1 MPAFTAPGI
10 GDKVPDRAGPC
21 YRRMRERMFF
31 MIARYLS
38 EPSPRAMLR
47 PLWSAAVLAA
57 LVACSKPPSAS
68 VEAAN
73 GEPAPAAAEAK
84 ASEATAAATETAQP
98 AAAAGPAQLGSA
110 APDFTL
116 QDLDGKSVSL
126 SQFRG
131 KVVVLEWFNPG
142 CPFVRA
148 AHTKGSLKGLADK
161 YAGDNVVWL
170 AVNSGGKNKQGAGIE
185 ANKEGVTEFG
195 IHYPVLIDETGKVG
209 QLYGAE
215 RTPHMFVIN
224 PEGVLVYRGAIDNSP
239 DGEGQ
244 SPEGGKLVN
253 YVDGAISAIR
263 TGAKVS
269 FPETKAY
276 GCSVKYENL

>member
-1 MPAFTAPGI
+1 
-10 GDKVPDRAGPC
+10 
-21 YRRMRERMFF
+21 
-31 MIARYLS
+31 
-38 EPSPRAMLR
+38 
-47 PLWSAAVLAA
+47 
-57 LVACSKPPSAS
+57 VACSKPPSAS

-84 ASEATAAATETAQP
+84 AGAPAPTTATAAQP
-98 AAAAGPAQLGSA
+98 AAASGPAQIGA
-110 APDFTL
+110 PAPDFSL
-116 QDLDGKSVSL
+116 KDLDGNSVSL

-148 AHTKGSLKGLADK
+148 SHTVGSLKGLADK
-161 YAGDNVVWL
+161 YASDGVVWL
-170 AVNSGGKNKQGAGIE
+170 AINSAGAGRQGAGVD
-185 ANKEGVTEFG
+185 ANREGMTQFG
-195 IHYPVLIDETGKVG
+195 MHYPLLLDDTGKVG

-263 TGAKVS
+263 SGAKVA
-269 FPETKAY
+269 PAETKAY
-276 GCSVKYENL
+276 GCSVKYQNL

>member
-1 MPAFTAPGI
+1 MATQFRPRGGVCRLPLEKGKLFMMNRYRSQLPAQP
-10 GDKVPDRAGPC
+10 RL
-21 YRRMRERMFF
+21 
-31 MIARYLS
+31 ARCA
-38 EPSPRAMLR
+38 EAVGHGT
-47 PLWSAAVLAA
+47 WSALLLLA

-68 VEAAN
+68 VEAASA
-73 GEPAPAAAEAK
+73 EPSTAAVETKGSDPAASA
-84 ASEATAAATETAQP
+84 ASAQP
-98 AAAAGPAQLGSA
+98 AAATGPAQIGA
-110 APDFTL
+110 VAPDFTL

-131 KVVVLEWFNPG
+131 KLVVLEWFNPG

-148 AHTKGSLKGLADK
+148 SHTTGSLKGLAAK
-161 YAGDNVVWL
+161 HASEGVVWL
-170 AVNSGGKNKQGAGIE
+170 AINSGGAGKQGAGID
-185 ANKEGVTEFG
+185 ANRQGIAQFG
-195 IHYPVLIDETGKVG
+195 LQHPVLIDEAGKVG

-253 YVDGAISAIR
+253 YVDGAISAIQ

-269 FPETKAY
+269 PAETKAY
-276 GCSVKYENL
+276 GCSVKYQNL

>member
-1 MPAFTAPGI
+1 MMARNRSEQQAQGLAPQ
-10 GDKVPDRAGPC
+10 PWPSALRTQRAV
-21 YRRMRERMFF
+21 
-31 MIARYLS
+31 
-38 EPSPRAMLR
+38 
-47 PLWSAAVLAA
+47 WSALALAA

-68 VEAAN
+68 VEAAS

-84 ASEATAAATETAQP
+84 ASEPAAAATTAAQP
-98 AAAAGPAQLGSA
+98 AAAAGPAQLGA
-110 APDFTL
+110 PAPDFTL

-148 AHTKGSLKGLADK
+148 SHTVGSLKGLADK
-161 YAGDNVVWL
+161 HAGDGVVWL
-170 AVNSGGKNKQGAGIE
+170 AINSGGAGKQGAGVE
-185 ANKEGVTEFG
+185 ANREGVTQFG
-195 IHYPVLIDETGKVG
+195 LHHPVLIDDTGKVG

-215 RTPHMFVIN
+215 RTPHMFVVN

-253 YVDGAISAIR
+253 YVDGAIGAIR
-263 TGAKVS
+263 SGAKVA
-269 FPETKAY
+269 PAETKAY
-276 GCSVKYENL
+276 GCSVKYQNL